1 MRKDEFT
8 VRTAVKTLNC
18 VLVHNVLTL
27 HVFLVTLHSWIALEN
42 LATIKINN
50 SSFVE

>member
-27 HVFLVTLHSWIALEN
+27 HVFLVILHLWIALEN
-42 LATIKINN
+42 LATVKINN

>member
-8 VRTAVKTLNC
+8 VRTAAKTLNC

-27 HVFLVTLHSWIALEN
+27 HIFSMTDCIHG
-42 LATIKINN
+42 
-50 SSFVE
+50 